1 MVPIDELLIKVGLSP
16 RLKDRNEKLEGLPPT
31 GGSKPFEVQSAIKA
45 RRATNQQSLADN
57 ALGGA
62 LLMSPGAEHVRNRN
76 LAQGMHHTDN
86 GPAQADQY
94 KKLLHKLNEEKNE
107 RKKRE
112 ELRRIKTLEKYE
124 REAEEKKKVE
134 EETKQRLA
142 DEKLKRH

>member
-1 MVPIDELLIKVGLSP
+1 
-16 RLKDRNEKLEGLPPT
+16 
-31 GGSKPFEVQSAIKA
+31 
-45 RRATNQQSLADN
+45 
-57 ALGGA
+57 
-62 LLMSPGAEHVRNRN
+62 MSPGAEHVRNRN
-76 LAQGMHHTDN
+76 LTQGMHHTDN